1 MRIVIAILCII
12 SFSCFAQQ
20 EKNDTIK
27 VRKVKTDTLHRP
39 KGKVYLPSQLLESE
53 RPKYPGGP
61 KAMEDFIIA
70 NTKSPDGIAPGYSGI
85 CDLTFIINEDGTI
98 SDIKFI
104 RGFKNC
110 LPCDQEV
117 IRVLGL
123 MPEWIPGKIAGTTIR
138 VLHEYSSGFAVPR

>member
-1 MRIVIAILCII
+1 MRISIVILCFI

-20 EKNDTIK
+20 EKRGTIK
-27 VRKVKTDTLHRP
+27 VRKVETDTLHRL
-39 KGKVYLPSQLLESE
+39 KGKVYLPSQLSE
-53 RPKYPGGP
+53 AEKPKYPGGS

-70 NTKSPDGIAPGYSGI
+70 NTKLPDGIMPGYSDI
-85 CDLTFIINEDGTI
+85 CNLTFIINADGTI

-123 MPEWIPGKIAGTTIR
+123 MPKWIPGKIGGTNIR
-138 VLHEYSSGFAVPR
+138 VLHEYSSGFAVPK